1 MFFTPKMWLAY
12 LMPMFGVLAQGYD
25 VILIFGK
32 HGRLTGVRS
41 PKYDNQSSELDV
53 PIAFSVRKTLSGSR
67 LLEPAT
73 AEHLY
78 QATIYTRLLLIIIC
92 LSVIQIPAFA

>member
-1 MFFTPKMWLAY
+1 MAAAPRQGFPRHACVNAVGGYDPCCWPRTWSRVEAAIAEGLQIMFFTPKLWLVY
-12 LMPMFGVLAQGYD
+12 LMPMFGVLARGCD
-25 VILIFGK
+25 
-32 HGRLTGVRS
+32 
-41 PKYDNQSSELDV
+41 
-53 PIAFSVRKTLSGSR
+53 
-67 LLEPAT
+67 PAT